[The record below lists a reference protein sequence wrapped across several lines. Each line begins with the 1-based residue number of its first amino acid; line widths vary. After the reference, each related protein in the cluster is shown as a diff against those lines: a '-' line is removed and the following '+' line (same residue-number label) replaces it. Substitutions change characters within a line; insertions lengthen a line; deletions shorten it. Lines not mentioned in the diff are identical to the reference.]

1 MKLAVLHLSDIHF
14 HGDDDAVFH
23 RSTEIAESVFPAVRQ
38 SNACLIAITGDIAY
52 GGASEE
58 YAAAQ
63 KFITTIRDCLASET
77 DASVHIIMVPGN
89 HDCVLIPEDE
99 VREIV
104 IDKITAKPSEAEK
117 PALVETCVSIQ
128 ANFFEFQRTT
138 ENLSP
143 VFEAPLWREYQIEID
158 GVKVRISGLNVA
170 WMSRLPEKPG
180 TLVFPLQQFE
190 EQLTAQA
197 DLRLALLHQPYN
209 WHQQRSYHELKTS
222 LQRNSDAVLSGHEHR
237 GNSGVIVDERSGPSL
252 YFEAG
257 ALQPHHGEGTPAY
270 AVYRFDTTA
279 GTVVV
284 DRFELEL
291 AGIRPVEE
299 SAVHELPSRTE
310 KHAQYLDFTSEW
322 ATDLNSPGGYFTH
335 PEKAEIVMNDLFVY
349 PDLNDVEESQ
359 PTRLAEKSAETLVP
373 ELQVGAKVL
382 LLGDERAG
390 KTTLIFTYIRR
401 LNDLGFAAVY
411 VKASEFSKIRA
422 VDDVGPRLDRLI
434 GGQYQRAETVKR
446 LPRSKRVLFIDD
458 VDRLKSGLGAIQH
471 VLEYAER
478 NFASVI
484 LTANPSFEI
493 ASLASTEAASQLGT
507 YKKFQILKFGK
518 KLRHRLIKKW
528 CSLGPLGS
536 LQELDLKI
544 DTAESL
550 VNTVIGKNL
559 VPEQPIYLLIL
570 LQSADQNQ
578 AGELQNSSFSHYYQ
592 YLITRSL
599 YQVNVKTQELDE
611 YQNYLSHLAWYLQ
624 ERGTKEIDLPEFRRF
639 NEGFSRIFTSVDFDR
654 RLHLLVE
661 ARILTRRGDFYSFA
675 YPYVYFFFIGRYLAS
690 KVHTDQ
696 EVKTWVLDACQKLYI
711 RDKANAVLFLTHH
724 DNNPWVI
731 TQIAEVM
738 RKCFHDKAPMELNG
752 DADSINTLVTKTSA
766 LVIEAPNV
774 ARNQEESRAFSD
786 SVALHSDEPE
796 LHPDDPNKD
805 LAFLARW
812 NLLMKTAQIL
822 GQILKN
828 YYGSLEKP
836 FKADLIGEV
845 FDGPL
850 RALRIFLEEVER
862 DMDGLVADVR
872 NLIADSMPGLNVAEQ
887 KQAAHKTTF
896 QILSWLGN
904 QTIAAAAQFVASD
917 KLREDISAKV
927 AENPTVAYRLIGL
940 ATRLL
945 RPGQLP
951 LDEIS
956 KMAKELEG
964 NHYAFGILQ
973 SLGVHHLYLFHTDA
987 AHKQSLC
994 KSLGIS
1000 LNEVK
1005 AIEAKKRDT
1014 RMLARS

>member
-1 MKLAVLHLSDIHF
+1 
-14 HGDDDAVFH
+14 
-23 RSTEIAESVFPAVRQ
+23 
-38 SNACLIAITGDIAY
+38 
-52 GGASEE
+52 
-58 YAAAQ
+58 
-63 KFITTIRDCLASET
+63 
-77 DASVHIIMVPGN
+77 
-89 HDCVLIPEDE
+89 
-99 VREIV
+99 
-104 IDKITAKPSEAEK
+104 
-117 PALVETCVSIQ
+117 
-128 ANFFEFQRTT
+128 
-138 ENLSP
+138 
-143 VFEAPLWREYQIEID
+143 
-158 GVKVRISGLNVA
+158 LN
-170 WMSRLPEKPG
+170 E
-180 TLVFPLQQFE
+180 
-190 EQLTAQA
+190 
-197 DLRLALLHQPYN
+197 
-209 WHQQRSYHELKTS
+209 
-222 LQRNSDAVLSGHEHR
+222 
-237 GNSGVIVDERSGPSL
+237 
-252 YFEAG
+252 
-257 ALQPHHGEGTPAY
+257 
-270 AVYRFDTTA
+270 
-279 GTVVV
+279 
-284 DRFELEL
+284 
-291 AGIRPVEE
+291 
-299 SAVHELPSRTE
+299 
-310 KHAQYLDFTSEW
+310 
-322 ATDLNSPGGYFTH
+322 
-335 PEKAEIVMNDLFVY
+335 
-349 PDLNDVEESQ
+349 
-359 PTRLAEKSAETLVP
+359 
-373 ELQVGAKVL
+373 
-382 LLGDERAG
+382 
-390 KTTLIFTYIRR
+390 
-401 LNDLGFAAVY
+401 LGFAAVY
-411 VKASEFSKIRA
+411 VKASEFSKIRNA
-422 VDDVGPRLDRLI
+422 NDVGPRLDRLI
-434 GGQYQRAETVKR
+434 ERQYQRPEMVKR
-446 LPRSKRVLFIDD
+446 VSKHKLVLIIDD
-458 VDRLKSGLGAIQH
+458 IDRLKSGLGAVQY
-471 VLEYAER
+471 VLEHAER
-478 NFASVI
+478 NFSSVV

-493 ASLASTEAASQLGT
+493 ASLASTDAASQLGA
-507 YKKFQILKFGK
+507 YKKFQILQFGK

-536 LQELDLKI
+536 LQEVDLKV
-544 DTAESL
+544 DAAESL

-624 ERGTKEIDLPEFRRF
+624 DRDAKEIDLDEFRRF
-639 NEGFSRIFTSVDFDR
+639 NEGFSQIFTSVDFDR
-654 RLHLLVE
+654 RLHLLTE

-696 EVKTWVLDACQKLYI
+696 EIKSWVLDACQKLYI

-738 RKCFHDKAPMELNG
+738 RRCFADKVPMELNG
-752 DADSINTLVTKTSA
+752 DTDSINALITRTSELV
-766 LVIEAPNV
+766 LEAPNV

-786 SVALHSDEPE
+786 SVAVRAEEPE
-796 LHPDDPNKD
+796 LHPDDPNTD

-836 FKADLIGEV
+836 FKAELIGEV

-850 RALRIFLEEVER
+850 RALRIFLEEVAR

-872 NLIADSMPGLNVAEQ
+872 HLIADSAPGLNAEEQ

-896 QILSWLGN
+896 QILGWLGT

-917 KLREDISAKV
+917 KLREDIGTQVTK
-927 AENPTVAYRLIGL
+927 NPTVAYRLIGL

-956 KMAKELEG
+956 KMAKELES

-1000 LNEVK
+1000 LKQAK

-1014 RMLARS
+1014 RMLAKN